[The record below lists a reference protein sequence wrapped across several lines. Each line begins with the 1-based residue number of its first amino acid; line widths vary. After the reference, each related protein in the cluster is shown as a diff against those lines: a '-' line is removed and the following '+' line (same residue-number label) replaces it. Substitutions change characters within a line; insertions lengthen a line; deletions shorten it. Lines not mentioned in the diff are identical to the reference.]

1 MYTLGP
7 PPRLASPS
15 RRCWLAPPSQ
25 DFPVLASGEGHRH
38 MSACMVAQGR
48 SLRRCR
54 SSARRRSCYDN
65 PSGYSRCAA
74 RPQQH
79 PTPRKWQLQPL
90 SLRLADTVWRG
101 KGFEGGGGELLTTA
115 RNNLALCLKGKG
127 AYEEAEALY
136 RGCIR
141 AIPDPTP
148 NQLAPQGFFFVF
160 LLGKTAFFFWGKQP
174 FSSFLCDT
182 ANCVVFSCKFSVC
195 ALISSNYCF
204 FSFR

>member
-1 MYTLGP
+1 M
-7 PPRLASPS
+7 
-15 RRCWLAPPSQ
+15 
-25 DFPVLASGEGHRH
+25 
-38 MSACMVAQGR
+38 
-48 SLRRCR
+48 
-54 SSARRRSCYDN
+54 
-65 PSGYSRCAA
+65 
-74 RPQQH
+74 
-79 PTPRKWQLQPL
+79 
-90 SLRLADTVWRG
+90 WRG

-148 NQLAPQGFFFVF
+148 NQLAPQGFFS
-160 LLGKTAFFFWGKQP
+160 FFFWEKQP

-182 ANCVVFSCKFSVC
+182 VNCVAFSCKFSVR
-195 ALISSNYCF
+195 LISSISCF

>member
-1 MYTLGP
+1 M
-7 PPRLASPS
+7 
-15 RRCWLAPPSQ
+15 
-25 DFPVLASGEGHRH
+25 
-38 MSACMVAQGR
+38 
-48 SLRRCR
+48 
-54 SSARRRSCYDN
+54 
-65 PSGYSRCAA
+65 
-74 RPQQH
+74 
-79 PTPRKWQLQPL
+79 
-90 SLRLADTVWRG
+90 WRG